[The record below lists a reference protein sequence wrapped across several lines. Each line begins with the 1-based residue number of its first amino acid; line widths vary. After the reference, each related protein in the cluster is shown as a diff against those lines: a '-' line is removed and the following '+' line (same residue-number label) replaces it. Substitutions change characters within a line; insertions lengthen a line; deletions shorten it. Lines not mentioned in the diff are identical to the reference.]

1 MNRLSLHT
9 LILLLALSVAS
20 MAHAQ
25 SVDGG
30 AYFSPIT
37 DNVQPLIYGNLFS
50 KPYLERKSEAA
61 RAPNARS
68 SQPGA
73 YPRDVD
79 DLPSAGHDLSI
90 TFDPAISAAVR
101 ADYVASIARSSGD
114 KAAAG
119 LDGYYRS
126 NDARSLLGKAMAPY
140 GLRTND
146 FSDITTAY
154 FVVMWMTA
162 NDAALPSPQQVRGVQ
177 AHMRQVL
184 LDSGSVPARAAQ
196 RQRTAESLIYQTVTL
211 LRVRET
217 AQAQGNQGYLSQLAD
232 SAQAS
237 MAAQRFDLRGL
248 LLTEQGVVQR

>member
-1 MNRLSLHT
+1 
-9 LILLLALSVAS
+9 
-20 MAHAQ
+20 
-25 SVDGG
+25 
-30 AYFSPIT
+30 
-37 DNVQPLIYGNLFS
+37 
-50 KPYLERKSEAA
+50 
-61 RAPNARS
+61 
-68 SQPGA
+68 
-73 YPRDVD
+73 
-79 DLPSAGHDLSI
+79 
-90 TFDPAISAAVR
+90 
-101 ADYVASIARSSGD
+101 
-114 KAAAG
+114 
-119 LDGYYRS
+119 
-126 NDARSLLGKAMAPY
+126 MAPY